1 MLRGKAKKRQRVMS
15 DGSWGRVEGL
25 LLETRAQEAS
35 GQGDNAA
42 GTHVKLTGIWKEQA
56 QEQTPWD
63 T

>member
-1 MLRGKAKKRQRVMS
+1 MVSAQRKSEKETES